1 MPGSKVAPF
10 LGAWGVLPWAWP
22 VPAPLGRALCLL
34 CAAQQLGLGQCG
46 EDDGQ
51 FPTPAPARHHLLAV
65 AGISLDW
72 GGILSKESLLEASSF
87 LW

>member
-1 MPGSKVAPF
+1 M
-10 LGAWGVLPWAWP
+10 WG
-22 VPAPLGRALCLL
+22 GC
-34 CAAQQLGLGQCG
+34 
-46 EDDGQ
+46 GQ

-72 GGILSKESLLEASSF
+72 GGILSKKSLLEASSF